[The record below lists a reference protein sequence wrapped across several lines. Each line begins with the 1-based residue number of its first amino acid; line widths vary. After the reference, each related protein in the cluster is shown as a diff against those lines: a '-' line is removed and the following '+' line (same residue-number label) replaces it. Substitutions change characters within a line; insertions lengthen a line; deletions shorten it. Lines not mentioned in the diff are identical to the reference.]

1 MSSPPSPPKSMRATL
16 HAPLAEFTALTQTLF
31 LSLAPS
37 PTRPPA
43 APSSSAFLA
52 CDAALAAAL
61 REARAHQVRQR
72 RIEALKL
79 EVLALEGRI
88 REVCVVLEKGRREL
102 EGILEEGEER
112 VRGIE
117 QAKKGAAP
125 YTALLSYASILSTFT
140 SAPPSATP
148 LAADQR
154 APANFR
160 PPFPTEEMMRKGRLN
175 EGEPLGTL
183 AQTREI
189 GRPPTPSV
197 VPPAHNVNQG
207 ARPADPINYR
217 QDYYHR
223 EPVTADVFDLDLNPD
238 LDL

>member
-1 MSSPPSPPKSMRATL
+1 MRDVL
-16 HAPLAEFTALTQTLF
+16 HAPLAEFTTLTQTLF

-37 PTRPPA
+37 PTKQPPA
-43 APSSSAFLA
+43 PPSSSFLA
-52 CDAALAAAL
+52 CDASLAEAL
-61 REARAHQVRQR
+61 RQARRHQIKQR
-72 RIEALKL
+72 RIEALKE
-79 EVLALEGRI
+79 EVL
-88 REVCVVLEKGRREL
+88 EL
-102 EGILEEGEER
+102 EGKLREICMALENGRKELEEILEEGEER
-112 VRGIE
+112 VKTIE
-117 QAKKGAAP
+117 QAKEGAAP
-125 YTALLSYASILSTFT
+125 YNALLSYASILSTFT
-140 SAPPSATP
+140 SAPPSAVP

-197 VPPAHNVNQG
+197 VPTAHNVNQG

-217 QDYYHR
+217 QDYYRR